1 MKEREIMLNNIT
13 SVIFDLD
20 GTLVDSMWVWPQID
34 IDYLGLH
41 GYQVPGDL
49 PGTIDG
55 MSFTETAVYFKNR
68 FHIPQSIEEIMQT
81 WQDMAI
87 EQYRH
92 KVPLKPGVREV
103 LPFFK
108 KRGITMAIASS
119 STRNLIEAVLQSH
132 GILDY
137 FSCIITSCQVSR
149 GKPAPD
155 VYLEA
160 ARQLGTPPGNCLVF
174 EDIIPGIQAGKAA
187 GMTVCAVED
196 TYSLP
201 QEKEKRALADY
212 YIRSYAEVI
221 SGAAKEDN

>member
-1 MKEREIMLNNIT
+1 MLNHIK

-34 IDYLGLH
+34 IDYLGSH
-41 GYQVPGDL
+41 GFQVPTDL

-55 MSFTETAVYFKNR
+55 MSFTETAAYFKER
-68 FHIPQSIEEIMQT
+68 FHIPQSIEEIMLT

-92 KVPLKPGVREV
+92 KVPLKPGVLEA
-103 LPFFK
+103 LSFFK
-108 KRGITMAIASS
+108 KQGITMAIASS
-119 STRNLIEAVLQSH
+119 STGSLIEAVLESH
-132 GILDY
+132 RIRDY
-137 FSCIITSCQVSR
+137 FRCIVTSCQVSR

-160 ARQLGTPPGNCLVF
+160 ARQLGTPPENCLVF

-201 QEKEKRALADY
+201 QEKEKRALADH
-212 YIRSYAEVI
+212 YIRSYTEII
-221 SGAAKEDN
+221 SGATKEDN